1 MNVDCFPEIPP
12 IMFQKTQ
19 SIVALR
25 KALATLAL
33 AETNILGHI
42 KVVISFTAYSMVWLF
57 NEAQGYSR
65 MSPDP
70 LLTGGAWAQ
79 DCRTLTPDYD
89 ACLQTVIPRPSYP
102 RSQAFSGSS
111 FLIVC
116 KTE

>member
-12 IMFQKTQ
+12 IMFQKTH

-33 AETNILGHI
+33 TETNFLGHI

-79 DCRTLTPDYD
+79 DCRTLTPD
-89 ACLQTVIPRPSYP
+89 CLFTNRD
-102 RSQAFSGSS
+102 SQAFLSS
-111 FLIVC
+111 FPSLLRL
-116 KTE
+116 